1 MYTEGNI
8 AYENATH
15 WVLDDP
21 KKKFLEVYRTGFTH
35 SERCA
40 QIGRG
45 LADPLQ
51 RAIEEA
57 DRRHSLMAPAED
69 GALAKEEPRERL
81 RA

>member
-1 MYTEGNI
+1 MHTEDNI
-8 AYENATH
+8 AYENSTH

-21 KKKFLEVYRTGFTH
+21 KKKFLEVYRIGLTH

-45 LADPLQ
+45 LPDPLQ

-57 DRRHSLMAPAED
+57 DRRHALVAPAED
-69 GALAKEEPRERL
+69 GVRAEEEPRERL

>member
-8 AYENATH
+8 AYENGTH

-21 KKKFLEVYRTGFTH
+21 KKKFLEVYRTGLTH
-35 SERCA
+35 SVRCA

-45 LADPLQ
+45 LDDPLQ
-51 RAIEEA
+51 RAIAEA
-57 DRRHSLMAPAED
+57 DRRHALVTPTQEAAHAEED
-69 GALAKEEPRERL
+69 LRERL